1 MRNLVQYPI
10 IANEAISAIQMAIEN
25 YTRTI
30 KERGIGD
37 IDGIALLMAERFIND
52 NKERFN
58 LFARASLEIISE
70 DNK

>member
-58 LFARASLEIISE
+58 LFARASLKIISE